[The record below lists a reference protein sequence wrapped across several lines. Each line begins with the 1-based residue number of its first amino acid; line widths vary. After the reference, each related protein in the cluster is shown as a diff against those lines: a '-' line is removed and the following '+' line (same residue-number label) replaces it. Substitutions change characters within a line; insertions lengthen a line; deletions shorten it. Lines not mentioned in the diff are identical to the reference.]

1 MFVSMKQIENP
12 FLVKGYVH
20 PKYFCDR
27 TKETQLMVDAA
38 INGRD
43 VTLFALRRMG
53 KSGLL
58 DNVGYH
64 LAKNHKYEYIYSD
77 IYNTESIEQL
87 VAEIT
92 TNVIQQ
98 LFPKKTMLEKI
109 GHFFTGIKPT
119 ISFDQLTGSPQVE
132 LSLNN
137 SIDAANSLEELFN
150 LVNNH
155 SKPVY
160 WAWDEFQQIS
170 NYTNDSNV
178 LKQLRYLVQKSTNIR
193 FAFSGSHTS
202 MLISIFN
209 TAKQPFYKSTQLIEL
224 KEIND
229 KDYKTFITH
238 HFKAAKK
245 KIGTEEIE
253 LVLDYTLSHTWYTQT
268 LCNRLFQNYNDVTTR
283 DVKTT
288 LNNILEE
295 SEVTFYRFR
304 QLFTKGQWDLLKAV
318 GKEEKVYKPTASSFI
333 KKHDLKS
340 SASILRSLAK
350 LLDDEF
356 VVEIYDKEEKYYRLN
371 DVFLMRW
378 LQWIY

>member
-1 MFVSMKQIENP
+1 MKQIANP

-27 TKETQLMVDAA
+27 TQETKIMIDAA

-43 VTLFALRRMG
+43 ITLFALRRMG

-64 LAKNHKYEYIYSD
+64 LTKNHNYEYIYSD

-87 VAEIT
+87 VTEIT

-119 ISFDQLTGSPQVE
+119 ITFNQLTGSPQVE
-132 LSLNN
+132 LSFN
-137 SIDAANSLEELFN
+137 SSTDATNSLEELFS
-150 LVNNH
+150 LVNQH
-155 SKPVY
+155 PKPIY

-170 NYTNDSNV
+170 NYTKDNNV

-209 TAKQPFYKSTQLIEL
+209 TAKQPFYKSTQLLEL
-224 KEIND
+224 KEIGA
-229 KDYKTFITH
+229 KDYESFIIH
-238 HFKAAKK
+238 HFGAAQK
-245 KIGTEEIE
+245 KIGKEEIQ
-253 LVLDYTLSHTWYTQT
+253 LILNYTLSHTWYTQT
-268 LCNRLFQNYNDVTTR
+268 LCNRLFQSYDNVTTK
-283 DVKTT
+283 DVSIT
-288 LNNILEE
+288 LNSILEE

-304 QLFTKGQWDLLKAV
+304 QLFTKGQWALLKAI

-333 KKHDLKS
+333 KKYDLKS
-340 SASILRSLAK
+340 SASILRSLDK

-356 VVEIYDKEEKYYRLN
+356 VVEIYDKEERHYRLN
-371 DVFLMRW
+371 DVYLMRW